1 MDINCDMGE
10 VSESW
15 YSGYDKQIL
24 KYITSINISCGAH
37 AGTETLI
44 LDTVREALKL
54 KLRIGAHPSF
64 PDSKNF
70 GRKVIEM
77 PLPML
82 KQSILEQVMLLKVIV
97 EKEGGKLHHIKPH
110 GALYNLATYDTDVA
124 SMLIGVV
131 KEIDETLILYCP
143 SGSMM
148 EEESSKMGI
157 KVWREAFVDRNYAE
171 NGSLV
176 NRSNKNALITNPQL
190 ALNQVKNIVNFKLVK
205 SLEGQ
210 ILPME
215 ADTFCVHGDGPT
227 SVEIAETLSNYFSDR

>member
-1 MDINCDMGE
+1 MGE